1 MSRDFSLFT
10 VAFGDGIVVV
20 SSLVVGEALDDDED
34 DDGDVVDADEDDDE
48 PDGVGDGVA
57 DDDDE
62 LGEGD
67 DDIADDED
75 DGDDDGV
82 DVVAEL
88 DDGVVDVDDDVV
100 DDGGVTSVL
109 RWQPEAAASAR
120 AAVRTRGI
128 DRRVMRIS
136 GYGRPRRAA
145 PNAWQVAGSVPCGI
159 HAAARPARLVL
170 VERSV
175 HAPRR
180 HGW

>member
-1 MSRDFSLFT
+1 LSRDFSLFT

-34 DDGDVVDADEDDDE
+34 DDGDVEDEDDDE

-62 LGEGD
+62 ALGEDDEGD

-82 DVVAEL
+82 GVVAEL

-128 DRRVMRIS
+128 DRTVMRIS
-136 GYGRPRRAA
+136 GNGRPRRAA
-145 PNAWQVAGSVPCGI
+145 PNTRRVAGSMPRGI
-159 HAAARPARLVL
+159 RGADRVARL
-170 VERSV
+170 S
-175 HAPRR
+175 
-180 HGW
+180 